1 MPKQDT
7 IALLDEL
14 RRYGLNDS
22 IFRPRLHHLGGSLN
36 EFRAFCQ
43 TVSFFREHGCNQ
55 MLHERLVYIRNRC
68 VEGALAKGKTFA
80 DLADEAKNQVPF
92 HRFGGCK
99 KHVSD
104 RCS

>member
-14 RRYGLNDS
+14 RGYGLNDS
-22 IFRPRLHHLGGSLN
+22 VFRPKLHHLGDSLN
-36 EFRAFCQ
+36 GFRAFCQ

-55 MLHERLVYIRNRC
+55 MLHKRLLYIRNRYR
-68 VEGALAKGKTFA
+68 EGALATDNTFN
-80 DLADEAKNQVPF
+80 DLADESKERIPC
-92 HRFGGCK
+92 HRFLGCK
-99 KHVSD
+99 KHISD